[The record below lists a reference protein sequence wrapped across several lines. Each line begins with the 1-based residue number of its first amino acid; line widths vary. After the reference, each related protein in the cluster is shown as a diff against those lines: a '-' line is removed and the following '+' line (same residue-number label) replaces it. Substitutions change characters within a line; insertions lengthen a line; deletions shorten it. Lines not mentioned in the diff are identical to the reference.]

1 MKKLRV
7 IAIEGARVP
16 HRDETG
22 RIEAGR
28 YVGRDGD
35 DKPVAEVVLA
45 SPHVLR
51 ALHRGDLSIIPD
63 LTDVEGTVQ
72 QAPPALTAKES

>member
-7 IAIEGARVP
+7 IAVEGARVP

-35 DKPVAEVVLA
+35 DKPLAEVVPA

-51 ALHRGDLSIIPD
+51 ALHRGDLAAVPE
-63 LTDVEGTVQ
+63 TTPEATAA
-72 QAPPALTAKES
+72 APASAPAAPSES